1 MDVFSELQAFIHQSF
16 DGRTKFLEGEFNR
29 LALNL
34 FSTQFESVP
43 IYRRFCEARKVRP
56 DDVRDWSKAPA
67 LPTAAF
73 KEFEVSSISAAE
85 RTDVFYSSGT
95 TQENRSRHIHHAQ
108 SLAVYEASLLPWF
121 ERNFKPVPKMK
132 MIFLT
137 PKEAPNSSLVHMFK
151 VVSQR
156 FAEKESVF
164 VGYVNAEGS
173 WSIDVDRALSA
184 LEAPQPVAVLG
195 TAFSFVHLLDHL
207 DAVGARISLP
217 PGSRVMETGG
227 YKGRSREVPKPQL
240 RAMIS
245 KFLGVSESN
254 IVTEYGMSEL
264 SSQAYEHGGVFQFPP
279 WAKAR
284 VVSPET
290 GAEVGEGET
299 GLLQVF
305 DLANIW
311 SVMAVQTED
320 LAVRRGAGFE
330 LLGRVAKSEPRGC
343 SLMPE

>member
-1 MDVFSELQAFIHQSF
+1 MVSEIQKFIHQSL
-16 DGRTKFLEGEFNR
+16 DGRTEFLEREFNR
-29 LALNL
+29 LALKL
-34 FSTQFESVP
+34 FASQFESVP
-43 IYRRFCEARKVRP
+43 IYRRFSETRKVNP
-56 DDVRDWSKAPA
+56 GDVRNWSQIPA

-73 KEFEVSSISAAE
+73 KEFEVSSIPAAE

-95 TQENRSRHIHHAQ
+95 TQENRSRHFHHAQ
-108 SLAVYEASLLPWF
+108 SLAIYEASLLSSF
-121 ERNFKPVPKMK
+121 ERNFQPVPGMR

-137 PKEAPNSSLVHMFK
+137 PKDAPNSSLVHMFN

-156 FAEKESVF
+156 FAERASIF
-164 VGYVNAEGS
+164 LGQVNTEGA
-173 WSIDVDRALSA
+173 WSIDLDRALSE
-184 LEAPQPVAVLG
+184 LEGPHPVGVLG

-207 DAVGARISLP
+207 NEVGIRISLP
-217 PGSRVMETGG
+217 PSSRVMETGG
-227 YKGRSREVPKPQL
+227 YKGRSREVPKPEL
-240 RAMIS
+240 HAMIS
-245 KFLGVSESN
+245 KFLGVSKSN

-264 SSQAYEHGGVFQFPP
+264 SSQAYDREGVFHFPP
-279 WAKAR
+279 WARAR
-284 VVSPET
+284 VISPET
-290 GAEVGEGET
+290 GAEVGERET

-330 LLGRVAKSEPRGC
+330 LLGRAAKSEPRGC